1 MSVPL
6 EPQSPF
12 EEKSCLTGSNK
23 KSEEG
28 LDLSSQACHLSY
40 SLLSTPIV
48 VCICL
53 CFSSVTNLALVNLGW
68 LIDRSIG

>member
-1 MSVPL
+1 
-6 EPQSPF
+6 
-12 EEKSCLTGSNK
+12 
-23 KSEEG
+23 
-28 LDLSSQACHLSY
+28 LSY